1 MYQTI
6 KEEKMEELL
15 KNGILDKLYEIRE
28 GNIEKQ
34 YISKY
39 GEPEEI
45 KKIENAE
52 KQLVDFMKKFIK
64 DKENMQNLFKR
75 LNQFELCVYN
85 K

>member
-1 MYQTI
+1 
-6 KEEKMEELL
+6 MEELL